1 MTDASDRALAG
12 IARDTKAIA
21 TNLHILST
29 DLRSATHVL
38 VGIHEAL
45 KDSNRARDKW
55 ARAVVDVL
63 EEAKQGTENV
73 EDGG

>member
-1 MTDASDRALAG
+1 VTDASDRALAG
-12 IARDTKAIA
+12 IARDTKAVA
-21 TNLHILST
+21 TSLHVLST
-29 DLRSATHVL
+29 DLRSVTHAL

-63 EEAKQGTENV
+63 EEAKEGTESD
-73 EDGG
+73 EDSG